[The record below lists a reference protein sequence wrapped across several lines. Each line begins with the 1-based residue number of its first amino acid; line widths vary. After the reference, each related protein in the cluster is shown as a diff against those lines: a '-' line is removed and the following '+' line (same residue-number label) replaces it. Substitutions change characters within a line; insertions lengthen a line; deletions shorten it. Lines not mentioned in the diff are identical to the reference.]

1 MRKYVHVFDGCDD
14 DDDGATMMLRGR
26 TWSVKKCY
34 AAQLVLRRWLA
45 TISEGGAREREFIG
59 TRIQTL
65 LIRPL
70 TQSHLHSRF
79 PVNPITDIEKAHR
92 ASLKC

>member
-1 MRKYVHVFDGCDD
+1 MRKYVNVFDGCDD

-26 TWSVKKCY
+26 AWSVKKCH
-34 AAQLVLRRWLA
+34 AAQLVLRRWLT
-45 TISEGGAREREFIG
+45 TIFEGGAREREFIG
-59 TRIQTL
+59 IQTL

-79 PVNPITDIEKAHR
+79 PVNPITGIKKAHR
-92 ASLKC
+92 AFLKC